1 MGPNSLVQEK
11 NGQETKHNFFR
22 AKEVI
27 VSCWFSISSTKSNTK
42 SLVIILA
49 KLRDLKL
56 CKKIEK
62 NLDSL
67 KKKTDM
73 LNLNV
78 IYFYI
83 HCAIIVHLQDDIING
98 VVIKK
103 KGIGYKLNKLS
114 MFAPHGERKGHF
126 ISLI

>member
-1 MGPNSLVQEK
+1 MMLFCADGLLLLS
-11 NGQETKHNFFR
+11 
-22 AKEVI
+22 
-27 VSCWFSISSTKSNTK
+27 
-42 SLVIILA
+42 
-49 KLRDLKL
+49 KLKRERKVNLK
-56 CKKIEK
+56 
-62 NLDSL
+62 
-67 KKKTDM
+67 
-73 LNLNV
+73 V

-83 HCAIIVHLQDDIING
+83 HCAIIVHLQDGMIDG